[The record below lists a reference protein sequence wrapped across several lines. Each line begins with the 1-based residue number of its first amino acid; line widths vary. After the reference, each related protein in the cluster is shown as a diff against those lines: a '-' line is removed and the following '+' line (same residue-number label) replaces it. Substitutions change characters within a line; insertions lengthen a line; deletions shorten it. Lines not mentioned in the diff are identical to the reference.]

1 MGLRRY
7 RQFNLPNSSSIEIN
21 SSIGGDSIGVAMSI
35 SRSAT
40 VDLEVSVFREVSIS
54 ETETDDPGV
63 STFREESDITVSFER
78 ETEDC
83 QEQNGEKDIKNTTQ
97 VQLDEED
104 ECTVKVSQIAKNQT
118 GTDHVNDKTGENTT
132 LVDGDFCLVQKGFFK
147 SLFFEADML
156 AHSSA
161 SLSTLLHSPPCPTA
175 PPRVYPPKLS
185 VPTIASRCQSLFLC
199 IQVCWGARPKP

>member
-1 MGLRRY
+1 VVGVTRMGLRRY

-83 QEQNGEKDIKNTTQ
+83 
-97 VQLDEED
+97 
-104 ECTVKVSQIAKNQT
+104 
-118 GTDHVNDKTGENTT
+118 
-132 LVDGDFCLVQKGFFK
+132 
-147 SLFFEADML
+147 
-156 AHSSA
+156 
-161 SLSTLLHSPPCPTA
+161 
-175 PPRVYPPKLS
+175 
-185 VPTIASRCQSLFLC
+185 
-199 IQVCWGARPKP
+199 